1 MKNNDDV
8 YLKIDNNGN
17 TIPKIDKNKYTKY
30 NESMNRKL
38 YHGSENIIQEPKY
51 GVGNIHNDYGL
62 GFYCTTIESLAKEW
76 GAKRTGVGYVNVY
89 SLRDDRF
96 KVLDLTKPPF
106 NNVLYWVALLMHNRE
121 ISESLK
127 TNYPRELEYLEKK
140 YLIDVS
146 QYDVVIGYR
155 ADDSYFH
162 FPEAFVRS
170 EITISSLEKIF
181 AAGDLGKQYVLISK
195 RAFKNLSF
203 VGYYEVTNEYRDDYY
218 SRKNKADKSF
228 ADLLIADRYSKEK
241 RLRDL
246 VLEDE

>member
-1 MKNNDDV
+1 
-8 YLKIDNNGN
+8 
-17 TIPKIDKNKYTKY
+17 
-30 NESMNRKL
+30 
-38 YHGSENIIQEPKY
+38 
-51 GVGNIHNDYGL
+51 
-62 GFYCTTIESLAKEW
+62 
-76 GAKRTGVGYVNVY
+76 
-89 SLRDDRF
+89 
-96 KVLDLTKPPF
+96 
-106 NNVLYWVALLMHNRE
+106 MHNRE

-127 TNYPRELEYLEKK
+127 TNYPRELEYLEKN
-140 YLIDVS
+140 YLIDVTKF
-146 QYDVVIGYR
+146 DVVIGYR

-181 AAGDLGKQYVLISK
+181 AAGELGKQYVLISK

-203 VGYYEVTNEYRDDYY
+203 ARYYEVTSEYRDDYY

-228 ADLLIADRYSKEK
+228 ADLLISDKYSKEK